1 VEDRVSE
8 GQRAGDVV
16 QLVDELSEHPDVEDL
31 LTHGRERGFIT
42 SAEIQALCDANELTE
57 RDQRSLH
64 RLLRRN
70 RILYVDLAAHAP
82 EEEQRPD
89 AEAVETVDPVR
100 LYLNEI
106 GRVDLLRPDEEVDL
120 AKRAEAGRQAEQ
132 VLDSMVHLTP
142 QQRAKLRRIEREGE
156 RATRRM
162 LEANLRLVVS
172 IAKRYIGR
180 GLLFPDLLQEGNLG
194 LMRAVQKF
202 DYTRGYK
209 FSTYATWWIRQAIN
223 RGIAD
228 QSRSIRIPVHLVEVM
243 NKVGRIERELV
254 QKLGRDPE
262 PEEVA
267 AAAGISVDRLEEL
280 KQLDVEPAS
289 LEAPIGEEDG
299 GEFGDI
305 IEDGNAVVP
314 LEAAAYLLLQRDLA
328 SILGE
333 LSARER
339 LVIEMRFG
347 LHDGTTHTL
356 EEVGTEVGLTRERI
370 RQIESKALAKLRHPT
385 YADALADYLVE
396 E

>member
-1 VEDRVSE
+1 MAQAAS
-8 GQRAGDVV
+8 GTS
-16 QLVDELSEHPDVEDL
+16 QLDELRRHPAVIDL
-31 LTHGRERGFIT
+31 IGDGQDRGFVT
-42 SAEIQALCDANELTE
+42 SADVAALSDANGLDEAARE
-57 RDQRSLH
+57 GIVGI
-64 RLLRRN
+64 LRQES
-70 RILYVDLAAHAP
+70 IPYIDLSADEVTAAGGDPGSVD
-82 EEEQRPD
+82 
-89 AEAVETVDPVR
+89 TVDPVR

-120 AKRAEAGRQAEQ
+120 AKRAEAGRQAAE
-132 VLDSMVHLTP
+132 VLDSPVHLTP
-142 QQRAKLRRIEREGE
+142 EQRAKLRRLERDGD
-156 RATRRM
+156 RAVRRM

-267 AAAGISVDRLEEL
+267 EVAGITVDKLEEL

-305 IEDGNAVVP
+305 IEDVNAIVP
-314 LEAAAYLLLQRDLA
+314 LEAASYLLLQRDLA
-328 SILGE
+328 EILSE

-347 LHDGTTHTL
+347 LKNGTTHTL
-356 EEVGTEVGLTRERI
+356 EEVGNEVGLTRERI
-370 RQIESKALAKLRHPT
+370 RQIEAKALAKLRHPT
-385 YADALADYLVE
+385 YADVLAGYLVE
-396 E
+396 G

>member
-1 VEDRVSE
+1 MAQGATGGPA
-8 GQRAGDVV
+8 GQ
-16 QLVDELSEHPDVEDL
+16 LDELRRHPAVLELIED
-31 LTHGRERGFIT
+31 GRDRGFVT
-42 SAEIQALCDANELTE
+42 SAEVAALSDANELDEAARDGIVDVLRRESIPYIDLSADDLTVDGD
-57 RDQRSLH
+57 RDQDA
-64 RLLRRN
+64 
-70 RILYVDLAAHAP
+70 VD
-82 EEEQRPD
+82 
-89 AEAVETVDPVR
+89 TVDPVR

-106 GRVDLLRPDEEVDL
+106 GRVDLLRADEEVDL
-120 AKRAEAGRQAEQ
+120 AKRAEAGRQAAE
-132 VLDSMVHLTP
+132 VLDSPVQLTP
-142 QQRAKLRRIEREGE
+142 EQRAKLRRLERDGD
-156 RATRRM
+156 RAVRHM

-267 AAAGISVDRLEEL
+267 EVAGITVDKLEEL

-289 LEAPIGEEDG
+289 LEAPIGEDDG

-305 IEDGNAVVP
+305 IEDANAIVP
-314 LEAAAYLLLQRDLA
+314 LEAASYLLLQRDLA
-328 SILGE
+328 EILAE

-347 LHDGTTHTL
+347 LNNGTTHTL
-356 EEVGTEVGLTRERI
+356 EEVGNEVGLTRERI
-370 RQIESKALAKLRHPT
+370 RQIEAKALAKLRHPT
-385 YADALADYLVE
+385 YADVLSGYLVE
-396 E
+396 G